1 MKHLVIVFLGL
12 LLLCSG
18 ALYPWG
24 SATHFYIDEQLTMKS
39 MGLKFNAGYGGMAPD
54 AFNYL
59 FSSPYLENLYAATHY
74 QFQPIWDKAGNR
86 IAQALAFGFITHN
99 DAWGADYTA
108 HHAGITQG
116 TAEGYVIAKAQAL
129 LVLAPLP
136 PELPLSQ
143 QQGMSLY
150 HEFVET
156 AVNVLMKRVDPRIGE
171 KIAFAALRRNPQF
184 PLLLVGAYAEEFAA
198 YFGGPAEATQAILAV
213 EEEFRRISVLM
224 GQVLCQEEAV
234 AVQLFAEQMAD
245 MADDFLGA
253 PLPIPRETAVSLVT
267 QLIHAAMDLCA
278 PDFQQEIEATI
289 GQVALQMAA
298 HGFIIADGDGRSAER
313 VSPAEK

>member
-1 MKHLVIVFLGL
+1 MKHFAIAFLGL
-12 LLLCSG
+12 LLLGGG

-24 SATHFYIDEQLTMKS
+24 SATHFYIDEQLAMKS
-39 MGLKFNAGYGGMAPD
+39 VGLKFNAGYGGMAPD

-59 FSSPYLENLYAATHY
+59 FSSPFLENLYVATHY
-74 QFQPIWDKAGNR
+74 QFQPVWDKAGNR
-86 IAQALAFGFITHN
+86 IAQALAYGFITHN

-129 LVLAPLP
+129 LALAPLP

-143 QQGMSLY
+143 AQVLSLY

-156 AVNVLMKRVDPRIGE
+156 AVNVLMKRADPRIGE

-184 PLLLVGAYAEEFAA
+184 PSLLVEAFAGEFAA
-198 YFGGPAEATQAILAV
+198 YFGGPAEASQAILAV

-234 AVQLFAEQMAD
+234 AVQLLAEQMAD

-253 PLPIPRETAVSLVT
+253 PLPIPREAAVSLVA
-267 QLIHAAMDLCA
+267 QLINGAMDLCA
-278 PDFQQEIEATI
+278 PDFLPEIEATV
-289 GQVALQMAA
+289 GQVAQQMTA
-298 HGFIIADGDGRSAER
+298 HGYVLEEGDGRSAAR
-313 VSPAEK
+313 VFPAEK